1 MAGSFFDLDKTV
13 KDINKSYDTT
23 QRVTQIGA
31 GNQATAEA
39 KNLEKNLARYGGDAF
54 NTGASKEGIGDIFS
68 KMNENIAQ
76 INNTYAI
83 QRNSSIMSANQ
94 YFTDLASRGI
104 IDPTSGSFLK
114 STFNMQMELNDQ
126 AFQNQMK
133 LMDKQAQ
140 AQENAGLWQG
150 LGTLAGMW
158 LNPFKMPAIGAK

>member
-1 MAGSFFDLDKTV
+1 MAGSMFDLDKTV
-13 KDINKSYDTT
+13 QDINKSYVATT
-23 QRVTQIGA
+23 RVAQIGA
-31 GNQATAEA
+31 GKSATAEA

-68 KMNENIAQ
+68 RMIENIAQ

-83 QRNSSIMSANQ
+83 QRNSQIMSANQ

-114 STFNMQMELNDQ
+114 STFNMQMELSDK
-126 AFQNQMK
+126 AFQNQLA
-133 LMDKQAQ
+133 LMDKQSQ
-140 AQENAGLWQG
+140 AQESAGMWQG

-158 LNPFKMPAIGAK
+158 LNPFKMGAI